1 LGLAGSGGPFLS
13 LNNLKQQN
21 IDTGNNRETRYCQ
34 TTSGEAGV
42 NRWNQGMC
50 NQRSDT
56 PLKEVEIMLSQ
67 SWTMEWFV
75 YLNATILAWSV
86 LAYGYREFIQKGCRG
101 R

>member
-1 LGLAGSGGPFLS
+1 
-13 LNNLKQQN
+13 
-21 IDTGNNRETRYCQ
+21 
-34 TTSGEAGV
+34 
-42 NRWNQGMC
+42 MC